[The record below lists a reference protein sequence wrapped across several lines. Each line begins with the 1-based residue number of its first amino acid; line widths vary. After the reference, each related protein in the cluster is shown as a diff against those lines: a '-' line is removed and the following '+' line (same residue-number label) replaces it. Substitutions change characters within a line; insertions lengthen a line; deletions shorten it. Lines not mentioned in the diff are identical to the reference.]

1 MSMCRNFKIV
11 SNSLVFLFLFP
22 LLVESVE
29 TVKFDSA
36 KNSMYSP
43 SLMFRNT
50 LV

>member
-36 KNSMYSP
+36 KKSVCIA
-43 SLMFRNT
+43 L
-50 LV
+50 LLCLEIH